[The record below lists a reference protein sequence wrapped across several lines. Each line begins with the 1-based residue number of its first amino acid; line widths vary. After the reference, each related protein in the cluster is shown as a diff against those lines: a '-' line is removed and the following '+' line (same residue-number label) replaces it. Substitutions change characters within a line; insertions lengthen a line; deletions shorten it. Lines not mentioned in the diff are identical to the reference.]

1 LFQLLLNTGLYLPG
15 ALLIR
20 EAMVRWKKGWAT
32 VLLLGAAYGI
42 LEEGIVL
49 STLYDPLAKPVGN
62 LGYYGHWL
70 GISWVWTAGI
80 LLVHMIY
87 SVALPML
94 LLSLAL
100 PETKGKSFLKSNQIY
115 LTLCVLGV
123 DMSILFAFVN
133 LGSHFWMGWPVFLGS
148 WVAIA
153 ALVSAARKAPAGL
166 LSARSQLPRTGPRTA
181 FLMGLFFFASILFP
195 EYLMMGAGIAPA
207 AAIMVMYSLEGLLL
221 AWILRN
227 IGQENNERVKVAL
240 SFGMLVP
247 IAVFGVLAE
256 IQLPATLLADLLMVL
271 FIRMLWRR
279 CALPQTAGAPVI
291 V

>member
-1 LFQLLLNTGLYLPG
+1 MNTGLYLPG
-15 ALLIR
+15 ALLVR

-42 LEEGIVL
+42 LEEGIAP
-49 STLYDPLAKPVGN
+49 STLYNPVAKPVGT

-70 GISWVWTAGI
+70 GVSWVWTAGI
-80 LLVHMIY
+80 LLVHMVY
-87 SVALPML
+87 SVALPIL
-94 LLSLAL
+94 LLNLAL
-100 PETKGKSFLKSNQIY
+100 PETGGRSLLRSDQVSI
-115 LTLCVLGV
+115 TLGVLGADV
-123 DMSILFAFVN
+123 LVLFALVN
-133 LGSHFWMGWPVFLGS
+133 MGSHFWMGWPVFIGS

-153 ALVSAARKAPAGL
+153 ALVSAARMAPAGL
-166 LSARSQLPRTGPRTA
+166 ISARSQLPKTGPRTA
-181 FLMGLFFFASILFP
+181 FLMGLLFFASILFP

-207 AAIMVMYSLEGLLL
+207 ATIVVMCSMEGLLL
-221 AWILRN
+221 AWVLRS
-227 IGQENNERVKVAL
+227 IGQDENERIKVAL

-256 IQLPATLLADLLMVL
+256 LPFPVTLLADLLMVL

-279 CALPQTAGAPVI
+279 FAPRQKPGVLAR